1 MSSATPASPRSGKGS
16 CTGGTPGRTEPT
28 TGPSGT
34 AQTAGSSSMR

>member
-1 MSSATPASPRSGKGS
+1 MPASPQSGKGS
-16 CTGGTPGRTEPT
+16 CTGGTPGRMGAT